1 MHEGEAGLRR
11 FSEYVFRPRDVAVV
25 SPHLASRLLEEVK
38 AVGSSASLRVRI
50 TLDLGLT
57 YVDGVVE
64 GDSLVVSGL
73 RISLSSL
80 REAASSTAV
89 HAVLE
94 GGGVLEPVQ
103 LYDGMVRRF
112 YKLRAVGEAEAPTI
126 EINGIHMHRI
136 KGTTPWRDTLAKVRA
151 LGRLK
156 GAKVLD
162 ICTGLGYTAIA
173 ALRRGASDV
182 VSVEVDENVLRVA
195 EVNPWS
201 RDLSRVR
208 IIVGDAAEVVKDLPD
223 AFFTHV
229 IHDPPRFQ
237 MAGHLYSAEFYAEL
251 LRVLKPGGRLFHYV
265 GEPGRKRGR
274 SYVGGVRGRLAKAGF
289 AVLRWD
295 PVALG
300 FVAVKPS

>member
-1 MHEGEAGLRR
+1 MRGLN
-11 FSEYVFRPRDVAVV
+11 EYVFRSRDVAVV
-25 SPHLASRLLEEVK
+25 SPHLASRLLGKVSDM
-38 AVGSSASLRVRI
+38 GSSTSLRVRV

-57 YVDGVVE
+57 YVEGVIEGNSLVVE
-64 GDSLVVSGL
+64 GF
-73 RISLSSL
+73 RISLSNL
-80 REAASSTAV
+80 RQVASSTAV

-94 GGGVLEPVQ
+94 GGEVLEPIQ
-103 LYDGMVRRF
+103 LYDYSARKF
-112 YKLRAVGEAEAPTI
+112 YKLRAVGEAEAPTL

-136 KGTTPWRDTLAKVRA
+136 KETTPWRDALAKVRT
-151 LGRLK
+151 LGRLR

-162 ICTGLGYTAIA
+162 ICTGLGYTAIT
-173 ALRRGASDV
+173 ALRRGAAEV
-182 VSVEVDENVLRVA
+182 VSVEVDQNVLRVA

-208 IIVGDAAEVVKDLPD
+208 IVVGDAAEVIKELPD
-223 AFFTHV
+223 ASFTHA

-251 LRVLKPGGRLFHYV
+251 YRVLKPGGKLFHYV

-274 SYVGGVRGRLAKAGF
+274 SYVGGVRGRLVKAGF
-289 AVLRWD
+289 IVLKWD

>member
-1 MHEGEAGLRR
+1 MRR
-11 FSEYVFRPRDVAVV
+11 LNEYVFRPRNVAVV
-25 SPHLASRLLEEVK
+25 SPHLASRLLNEVRD
-38 AVGSSASLRVRI
+38 VGNPTSLRVRV

-64 GDSLVVSGL
+64 GNSLVVGDL
-73 RISLSSL
+73 RISLSDL
-80 REAASSTAV
+80 RRVVSSTAV

-103 LYDGMVRRF
+103 LYDGALRRF
-112 YKLRAVGEAEAPTI
+112 YKLRAVGEAEAPTL

-136 KGTTPWRDTLAKVRA
+136 KETTPWRDTLAKVRT
-151 LGRLK
+151 LGRLR

-162 ICTGLGYTAIA
+162 ICTGLGYTAVA
-173 ALRRGASDV
+173 ALRRGAAEV
-182 VSVEVDENVLRVA
+182 TSVEVDENVLRVA

-208 IIVGDAAEVVKDLPD
+208 IIVGDAAEVIKELSD
-223 AFFTHV
+223 ATFTHV

-251 LRVLKPGGRLFHYV
+251 LRVLKPGGKLFHYV

-274 SYVGGVRGRLAKAGF
+274 SYVGGVRGRLVKAGF
-289 AVLRWD
+289 IVLRWD